1 VTPPSTLTGKG
12 LRLRRAGDMLSRG
25 LIAYGIVGLMVAA
38 IGLGTLVWTGAT
50 VSGFND
56 RMTRESE
63 ELGATLRRAATALD
77 NASTTADSFRGTLD
91 ATPPSV
97 RQAAQTIRNLRP
109 RLVALEAQA
118 TSINILGSQP
128 LGAIGQLFGQMATDL
143 EGLDGQLDGIADQ
156 IGGNQD
162 ALDRN
167 ARSLASTAD
176 QLDGFAD
183 RIEDGLI
190 LDSVGEI
197 RTILGVVLMM
207 LIVAI
212 AVPATGA
219 LVFGWWIRREL
230 GLGRRRVP
238 AILIVER

>member
-1 VTPPSTLTGKG
+1 
-12 LRLRRAGDMLSRG
+12 MLSRG
-25 LIAYGIVGLMVAA
+25 LIAYGIIGLLVAA

-56 RMTRESE
+56 RMSRESA
-63 ELGATLRRAATALD
+63 ELGSTLRRAATALD
-77 NASTTADSFRGTLD
+77 NAATTAESFRVTLD

-109 RLVALEAQA
+109 RLVALQAQA
-118 TSINILGSQP
+118 GSINILGSQP
-128 LGAIGQLFGQMATDL
+128 LGGIGELFGQMATDL
-143 EGLDGQLDGIADQ
+143 DGLDTQLDGIADQ
-156 IGGNQD
+156 LGGNQD

-176 QLDGFAD
+176 QLHGFAD

-190 LDSVGEI
+190 VDSVGEI
-197 RTILGVVLMM
+197 RTILGVVLMT
-207 LIVAI
+207 LIVAM

-219 LVFGWWIRREL
+219 LAFGWWIRREL
-230 GLGRRRVP
+230 ALSRRRAP
-238 AILIVER
+238 AILVVER